1 MSYYYKEKGNYYRE
15 RRDYYREKGKRDC
28 LFFDG
33 DSSVEH
39 FGCRTRHIHVS
50 IFLTPFNGELS
61 PIHRDDALAWS
72 AACQ

>member
-1 MSYYYKEKGNYYRE
+1 MSYYYKEKGNYYKKRRE
-15 RRDYYREKGKRDC
+15 YYREKGKRDW

-39 FGCRTRHIHVS
+39 LGCRTRHKHVS
-50 IFLTPFNGELS
+50 IFLTPSNGKFS

-72 AACQ
+72 AAWH